1 MTKTIKQWEITTNNL
16 VSEFALKYFGGEIIT
31 WYKGNGVQQQIA
43 DNGTDFEI
51 MKLGYDTPENEC
63 VCIGYWVNNEVGG
76 VLEVADYFFNLDE
89 IVEALRLNISDTH
102 LFSYKDL
109 QSDIDIE
116 FYSEMPINLR
126 TFSYLKEEDIKSGKV
141 SEVLKNIA
149 RGGDREELNKLFGA

>member
-63 VCIGYWVNNEVGG
+63 VCCGVWVNNEVGG

-102 LFSYKDL
+102 LFFYKDL
-109 QSDIDIE
+109 QSDIE

-126 TFSYLKEEDIKSGKV
+126 TFSYLKEEDINSGKV

>member
-1 MTKTIKQWEITTNNL
+1 MTKILKEWEVLTNSL
-16 VSEFALKYFGGEIIT
+16 ASEFILKYFGGELIT
-31 WYKGNGVQQQIA
+31 WFKGNGLQRQIA
-43 DNGTDFEI
+43 DDGTDFEI

-63 VCIGYWVNNEVGG
+63 VCSGVWVNNEVGG

-102 LFSYKDL
+102 LFFYKDL
-109 QSDIDIE
+109 QSDIE

>member
-16 VSEFALKYFGGEIIT
+16 VSEFVLKYFGGEIIT
-31 WYKGNGVQQQIA
+31 WYKRNGVQQQIA

-63 VCIGYWVNNEVGG
+63 VCCGVWVNNEVGG

-102 LFSYKDL
+102 LFFYKDL
-109 QSDIDIE
+109 QSDIE

-126 TFSYLKEEDIKSGKV
+126 TFSYLKEEDINSGKV